1 MYPQPCKGT
10 RSCVVKGL
18 KNGNLFYSFWNAE
31 IINKP
36 TKIQTFQKLVMAK
49 LCFVILAL
57 LVVFCPPVM
66 VARKLRNAG
75 LDGKCPA
82 SEYLVEGKG
91 CLSKC
96 RINNGDNKKNEPIK
110 NRQFSQHVTTCQDC
124 LNLCAE
130 HPGVDCGPGTTC
142 GCNYFTWEGVVTTN
156 CDSFPWQ
163 WEKDKTELQ
172 LQYWHQNRDV

>member
-1 MYPQPCKGT
+1 MYHLGLRAQSCIHNLAKGKPSCCKGT
-10 RSCVVKGL
+10 SR
-18 KNGNLFYSFWNAE
+18 GNLLFFFLKQRNH
-31 IINKP
+31 NK
-36 TKIQTFQKLVMAK
+36 TNKIQTFQTFVMAK
-49 LCFVILAL
+49 LCFVVLAV
-57 LVVFCPPVM
+57 LVVFCPPVL

-96 RINNGDNKKNEPIK
+96 RINNGDTTKNEPIK

-124 LNLCAE
+124 LNLCAA
-130 HPGVDCGPGTTC
+130 HPGVDCSGTTC

-156 CDSFPWQ
+156 CDSFP
-163 WEKDKTELQ
+163 
-172 LQYWHQNRDV
+172 